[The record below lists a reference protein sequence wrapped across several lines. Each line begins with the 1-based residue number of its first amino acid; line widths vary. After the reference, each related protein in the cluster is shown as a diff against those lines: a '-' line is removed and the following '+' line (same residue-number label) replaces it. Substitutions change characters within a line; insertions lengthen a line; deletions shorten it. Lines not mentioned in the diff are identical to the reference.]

1 MSTQTGRLDNSARQV
16 RAHVHR
22 VALGATLLALALYL
36 LACFVVDVVVVG
48 RLDHE
53 VDSRLSVRLH
63 QVIPT
68 LPPGGPTGTLGS
80 YSRQF
85 SGDFDDAP
93 IVLWWV
99 PAHATQA
106 VRLDTNA
113 PVLPTRALRV
123 DTPTDF
129 TVGGRDFR
137 LDGTKLAD
145 GRLIAGST
153 AEQVRTALS
162 TLLVIEAIL
171 GALALVILYGAASVI
186 GRSAAAPVERAR
198 RRQLEF
204 TADASHE
211 LRTPLSV
218 IEAEVGLALNVKR
231 SAPEYRR
238 ALEQIAGESK
248 RLRHIVEDLLWLA
261 RLDSLPNAPPT
272 GAVDVASVVSVCA
285 DRFRA
290 IGDRRGIS
298 ITVTEK
304 GTVRPIVFAPAEWLD
319 RLVSVLL
326 DNACRYANDKGRVD
340 VAVSVDGERVVLVVD
355 DSGPGISHAD
365 RERIFQ
371 RFHRAS
377 DVPGGAGL
385 GLSIADAVVRATA
398 GDWTVTT
405 APLGGARIAVSWPRH
420 RPEHGWTTANGGGR
434 QDDNAGLVGARS
446 ALEIKRVPFVES
458 EGKMKQK

>member
-1 MSTQTGRLDNSARQV
+1 MRTPTGRHDSSARQV
-16 RAHVHR
+16 RTRVHR

-36 LACFVVDVVVVG
+36 LACFIVDLVVVD
-48 RLDHE
+48 RLNRE
-53 VDSRLSVRLH
+53 VDSRLAARLH

-68 LPPGGPTGTLGS
+68 HAPGRPSRYARLLQPQIFGRLRRRSHRAVVGAGRSRARSAIGQELARSARHRPSCRPADRIHCGGPS
-80 YSRQF
+80 
-85 SGDFDDAP
+85 
-93 IVLWWV
+93 
-99 PAHATQA
+99 
-106 VRLDTNA
+106 
-113 PVLPTRALRV
+113 
-123 DTPTDF
+123 
-129 TVGGRDFR
+129 FR
-137 LDGTKLAD
+137 LAGAELAD
-145 GRLIAGST
+145 GRLIAGTT

-171 GALALVILYGAASVI
+171 GPLALVILYGAASVI

-261 RLDSLPNAPPT
+261 RLDSLPSAPPT
-272 GAVDVASVVSVCA
+272 GAVDVASLASVCA
-285 DRFRA
+285 DRFRV
-290 IGDRRGIS
+290 IGDRRGITIS
-298 ITVTEK
+298 VTEN
-304 GTVRPIVFAPAEWLD
+304 GAAPPIVLAPAEWLD

-326 DNACRYANDKGRVD
+326 DNACRYASDRGQVD
-340 VAVSVDGERVVLVVD
+340 VTVSAEGDRVVLVVD
-355 DSGPGISHAD
+355 DSGPGISEAD

-377 DVPGGAGL
+377 AVPGGAGL
-385 GLSIADAVVRATA
+385 GLSIADAVVR
-398 GDWTVTT
+398 GN
-405 APLGGARIAVSWPRH
+405 R
-420 RPEHGWTTANGGGR
+420 R
-434 QDDNAGLVGARS
+434 QL
-446 ALEIKRVPFVES
+446 
-458 EGKMKQK
+458 

>member
-1 MSTQTGRLDNSARQV
+1 V
-16 RAHVHR
+16 
-22 VALGATLLALALYL
+22 LALALYL
-36 LACFVVDVVVVG
+36 LACFVADIVVVD

-53 VDSRLSVRLH
+53 VDSRLVARLH

-80 YSRQF
+80 YSPQF

-99 PAHATQA
+99 PAHAAGA
-106 VRLDTNA
+106 VQLDTNA
-113 PVLPTRALRV
+113 PGLPTSALQV
-123 DTPTDF
+123 DQPTDV
-129 TVGGRDFR
+129 TVGGRAFR
-137 LDGTKLAD
+137 VTSTQLAD
-145 GRLIAGST
+145 GRLIAGTT
-153 AEQVRTALS
+153 ADQVRTDLS

-171 GALALVILYGAASVI
+171 GPIALVILYGAASVI

-261 RLDSLPNAPPT
+261 RLDSLPSAPPT
-272 GAVDVASVVSVCA
+272 GAVDLASVVSVCA

-290 IGDRRGIS
+290 IGDRRRIT

-304 GTVRPIVFAPAEWLD
+304 GVVPPIVFAPAEWLD

-326 DNACRYANDKGRVD
+326 DNACRYANDKGQ
-340 VAVSVDGERVVLVVD
+340 VAVTVSAEDERVVLVVD
-355 DSGPGISHAD
+355 DSGPGISAAD

-420 RPEHGWTTANGGGR
+420 RPEHVWATAEGGGR
-434 QDDNAGLVGARS
+434 QTDAVGRVGARQGFD
-446 ALEIKRVPFVES
+446 AIAKPFEQS
-458 EGKMKQK
+458 EETIRQK

>member
-1 MSTQTGRLDNSARQV
+1 MSTPTGRHDSSARQV
-16 RAHVHR
+16 RTRVHR
-22 VALGATLLALALYL
+22 VALGATLLALVLYL
-36 LACFVVDVVVVG
+36 LACFIVDLVVVD
-48 RLDHE
+48 RLNHE
-53 VDSRLSVRLH
+53 VDSRLAARLH

-68 LPPGGPTGTLGS
+68 LPPAGPAGTLGS
-80 YSRQF
+80 YSPEF

-99 PAHATQA
+99 PAEAEHA
-106 VRLDTNA
+106 VRLDKNS
-113 PVLPTRALRV
+113 PVLPATALHVGR
-123 DTPTDF
+123 PTEAN
-129 TVGGRDFR
+129 VGGREFR
-137 LDGTKLAD
+137 LAGAALAD
-145 GRLIAGST
+145 GRLIAGTT

-171 GALALVILYGAASVI
+171 GPLALVILYGAASVI

-261 RLDSLPNAPPT
+261 RLDSLPNAPPI
-272 GAVDVASVVSVCA
+272 GAVDVASLVSVCA
-285 DRFRA
+285 DRFRV
-290 IGDRRGIS
+290 IGDRRGITIS
-298 ITVTEK
+298 VIEN
-304 GTVRPIVFAPAEWLD
+304 GAAPPIVFAPAEWLD

-326 DNACRYANDKGRVD
+326 DNACRYASDKGQVD
-340 VAVSVDGERVVLVVD
+340 VTVSAGGDSVVLVVD
-355 DSGPGISHAD
+355 DSGPGISEAD
-365 RERIFQ
+365 REHIFQ

-377 DVPGGAGL
+377 AVPGGAGL
-385 GLSIADAVVRATA
+385 GLSIADAVVRAT
-398 GDWTVTT
+398 GGNCIVTT
-405 APLGGARIAVSWPRH
+405 APLGGARITVSWPRH
-420 RPEHGWTTANGGGR
+420 RPEHAWTAANDGGPQEGA
-434 QDDNAGLVGARS
+434 AGLLSARR
-446 ALEIKRVPFVES
+446 APDTEAEPLGES
-458 EGKMKQK
+458 ESKIKQK

>member
-1 MSTQTGRLDNSARQV
+1 MSALRSRVHSPAGQV
-16 RAHVHR
+16 RKRVHR

-36 LACFVVDVVVVG
+36 LACFVANLVVVD
-48 RLDHE
+48 RLNRE
-53 VDSRLSVRLH
+53 VDSRLATRLH
-63 QVIPT
+63 QVIAT
-68 LPPGGPTGTLGS
+68 LPPGGPAGTLGS
-80 YSRQF
+80 YNPQF

-99 PAHATQA
+99 PARAGQA
-106 VRLDTNA
+106 VRLDRNA
-113 PVLPTRALRV
+113 PGLPANALRAGQ
-123 DTPTDF
+123 PTDA

-137 LDGTKLAD
+137 LTGTALAD
-145 GRLIAGST
+145 GRLIAGTT

-162 TLLVIEAIL
+162 TLLVVEAIL
-171 GALALVILYGAASVI
+171 GPLALVILYGAASVI

-218 IEAEVGLALNVKR
+218 IEAEVGLALNIKR

-261 RLDSLPNAPPT
+261 RLDSLPTDPPT

-290 IGDRRGIS
+290 IGDRRGIT
-298 ITVTEK
+298 ITVVENSA
-304 GTVRPIVFAPAEWLD
+304 VPPIVFAPAEWLD

-326 DNACRYANDKGRVD
+326 DNACRYANDKGQVD
-340 VAVSVDGERVVLVVD
+340 VTVSTDGERVVLVVD
-355 DSGPGISHAD
+355 DSGPGISQAD

-420 RPEHGWTTANGGGR
+420 RPEHAWTTANGGGR
-434 QDDNAGLVGARS
+434 QEDAAGLVGARQ
-446 ALEIKRVPFVES
+446 ALDAKRVPFE
-458 EGKMKQK
+458 EK

>member
-1 MSTQTGRLDNSARQV
+1 
-16 RAHVHR
+16 
-22 VALGATLLALALYL
+22 LLALALYL
-36 LACFVVDVVVVG
+36 LACFVADLVVVD
-48 RLDHE
+48 RLNHE
-53 VDSRLSVRLH
+53 VDTRLAARLH

-80 YSRQF
+80 YSPQF

-99 PAHATQA
+99 PAQGTQA
-106 VRLDTNA
+106 VQLDRDAPGLPANA
-113 PVLPTRALRV
+113 LQVGH
-123 DTPTDF
+123 PTDA
-129 TVGGRDFR
+129 TVGGRTFR
-137 LDGTKLAD
+137 LTGTELAD
-145 GRLIAGST
+145 GRLIAGTTSDQVST
-153 AEQVRTALS
+153 ALT

-171 GALALVILYGAASVI
+171 GPIALVILYGASSVI

-218 IEAEVGLALNVKR
+218 IEAEVGLALNAKR
-231 SAPEYRR
+231 TAPEYRR

-261 RLDSLPNAPPT
+261 RLDSLPAAPPT
-272 GAVDVASVVSVCA
+272 GAVEVASLVSACA

-290 IGDRRGIS
+290 IADRRGITLS
-298 ITVTEK
+298 VIEK
-304 GTVRPIVFAPAEWLD
+304 GAALPIVFAPAEWLD

-326 DNACRYANDKGRVD
+326 DNACRYASDKGQVD
-340 VAVSVDGERVVLVVD
+340 VTVSAEGERVVLVVD
-355 DSGPGISHAD
+355 DSGPGISEAD

-377 DVPGGAGL
+377 AVPGGAGL
-385 GLSIADAVVRATA
+385 GLSIADAVVRAT
-398 GDWTVTT
+398 GGTFTVST
-405 APLGGARIAVSWPRH
+405 APLGGARMVVSWPSH
-420 RPEHGWTTANGGGR
+420 RPEHAWSAANGGDR
-434 QDDNAGLVGARS
+434 QDCPRLVS
-446 ALEIKRVPFVES
+446 AHDASDSDVEPYEES
-458 EGKMKQK
+458 EGKIKQK

>member
-1 MSTQTGRLDNSARQV
+1 VSVSRGRVDSPARQV
-16 RAHVHR
+16 RTQVHR

-36 LACFVVDVVVVG
+36 LACFVSDMVVVD
-48 RLDHE
+48 RLNHE
-53 VDSRLSVRLH
+53 VDSRLSARLR

-68 LPPGGPTGTLGS
+68 LPPGGPTRTLGS
-80 YSRQF
+80 YSPQF

-99 PAHATQA
+99 PAHAAQA

-113 PVLPTRALRV
+113 PGLPISALRV
-123 DTPTDF
+123 DKPTDVN
-129 TVGGRDFR
+129 VGGRAFR
-137 LDGTKLAD
+137 LTSTELAD
-145 GRLIAGST
+145 GRLIAGTT
-153 AEQVRTALS
+153 ANQVRTALS

-171 GALALVILYGAASVI
+171 GPLALVILYGAASVI

-261 RLDSLPNAPPT
+261 RLDSLPTAPPT
-272 GAVDVASVVSVCA
+272 GAVDIASVVNVCA
-285 DRFRA
+285 DRFRV
-290 IGDRRGIS
+290 IGDRRGIT
-298 ITVTEK
+298 ITVVEK
-304 GTVRPIVFAPAEWLD
+304 RAAPPIVFAPAEWVD

-326 DNACRYANDKGRVD
+326 DNACRYANDNGQVD
-340 VAVSVDGERVVLVVD
+340 VTVSVDGERVVLVID
-355 DSGPGISHAD
+355 DSGPGISQTD

-377 DVPGGAGL
+377 AEPGGAGL
-385 GLSIADAVVRATA
+385 GLSIADAVVQATG
-398 GDWTVTT
+398 GDCTVTT
-405 APLGGARIAVSWPRH
+405 APIGGARIAVSWPRH
-420 RPEHGWTTANGGGR
+420 RPEHAWTTASGGPQEGA
-434 QDDNAGLVGARS
+434 AGS
-446 ALEIKRVPFVES
+446 
-458 EGKMKQK
+458 

>member
-1 MSTQTGRLDNSARQV
+1 MSTPTGWHDSSARQV
-16 RAHVHR
+16 RTRVHR
-22 VALGATLLALALYL
+22 VALGATLLALVLYL
-36 LACFVVDVVVVG
+36 LACFIVDLVVVD
-48 RLDHE
+48 RLNRE
-53 VDSRLSVRLH
+53 VDSRLAARLH

-68 LPPGGPTGTLGS
+68 LPPAGPAGTLGS
-80 YSRQF
+80 YSPEF

-99 PAHATQA
+99 PAQAKHA
-106 VRLDTNA
+106 VPLDKNS
-113 PVLPTRALRV
+113 PGLPPTALRV
-123 DTPTDF
+123 GRPTEAN
-129 TVGGRDFR
+129 VGGREFR
-137 LDGTKLAD
+137 LAGAALAD
-145 GRLIAGST
+145 GRLIAGTT

-171 GALALVILYGAASVI
+171 GPLALVILYGAASVI

-261 RLDSLPNAPPT
+261 RLDSLPNAPPI
-272 GAVDVASVVSVCA
+272 GAVDVASLVSVCA
-285 DRFRA
+285 DRFRV
-290 IGDRRGIS
+290 IGDRRGITIS
-298 ITVTEK
+298 VTEN
-304 GTVRPIVFAPAEWLD
+304 GAAPPIVFAPAEWLD

-326 DNACRYANDKGRVD
+326 DNACRYASDKGQVD
-340 VAVSVDGERVVLVVD
+340 VTVSAEGDRVVLVVD
-355 DSGPGISHAD
+355 DSGPGISEAD
-365 RERIFQ
+365 REHIFQ

-377 DVPGGAGL
+377 AVPGGAGL
-385 GLSIADAVVRATA
+385 GLSIADAVVRAT
-398 GDWTVTT
+398 GGNCTVTT
-405 APLGGARIAVSWPRH
+405 APLGGARITVSWPRH
-420 RPEHGWTTANGGGR
+420 RPEHAWTTANDGGPREGA
-434 QDDNAGLVGARS
+434 AGLVSARQ
-446 ALEIKRVPFVES
+446 APGTEADLFGES
-458 EGKMKQK
+458 ESKIKQK

>member
-1 MSTQTGRLDNSARQV
+1 MDTC
-16 RAHVHR
+16 
-22 VALGATLLALALYL
+22 LLA
-36 LACFVVDVVVVG
+36 G
-48 RLDHE
+48 
-53 VDSRLSVRLH
+53 
-63 QVIPT
+63 
-68 LPPGGPTGTLGS
+68 
-80 YSRQF
+80 
-85 SGDFDDAP
+85 
-93 IVLWWV
+93 
-99 PAHATQA
+99 A
-106 VRLDTNA
+106 V
-113 PVLPTRALRV
+113 
-123 DTPTDF
+123 
-129 TVGGRDFR
+129 
-137 LDGTKLAD
+137 LAD
-145 GRLIAGST
+145 GRLIAGTT
-153 AEQVRTALS
+153 ADQVRTALS
-162 TLLVIEAIL
+162 SLLVIEAIL
-171 GALALVILYGAASVI
+171 GPLALVILYGAASVI

-261 RLDSLPNAPPT
+261 RLDSVPTAPPT
-272 GAVDVASVVSVCA
+272 GAVDVASVVNVCA

-290 IGDRRGIS
+290 IGDRRGIT

-304 GTVRPIVFAPAEWLD
+304 GAVPPIVFAPAEWLD

-326 DNACRYANDKGRVD
+326 DNACRYANDKGQVD
-340 VAVSVDGERVVLVVD
+340 VSLAADGERGMLVVD
-355 DSGPGISHAD
+355 DSGPGISEAD

-420 RPEHGWTTANGGGR
+420 RPEHAWSTANGGGR
-434 QDDNAGLVGARS
+434 QEDAAGLVGARQ
-446 ALEIKRVPFVES
+446 ALDAKRVPFE
-458 EGKMKQK
+458 EK

>member
-1 MSTQTGRLDNSARQV
+1 MSVSRDRADRSARQV
-16 RAHVHR
+16 RTHVHR

-36 LACFVVDVVVVG
+36 LACFVADLVAVD
-48 RLDHE
+48 RLNHE
-53 VDSRLSVRLH
+53 VDSRLVARLH

-80 YSRQF
+80 YSPQF

-99 PAHATQA
+99 PA
-106 VRLDTNA
+106 RG
-113 PVLPTRALRV
+113 TRAVQLDKDAPGLPANALEVGR
-123 DTPTDF
+123 PTDV
-129 TVGGRDFR
+129 TVGGRAFR
-137 LDGTKLAD
+137 LTGTKLVD
-145 GRLIAGST
+145 GRLIAGT
-153 AEQVRTALS
+153 NAEQVRTALS

-171 GALALVILYGAASVI
+171 GPLALVILYGAASVI

-218 IEAEVGLALNVKR
+218 IEAEVGLALKAKR
-231 SAPEYRR
+231 SAPEYRL
-238 ALEQIAGESK
+238 ALEQIAGESQ

-261 RLDSLPNAPPT
+261 RLDSLPAAPPT
-272 GAVDVASVVSVCA
+272 GAVDVASLVSACT
-285 DRFRA
+285 DRFMA
-290 IGDRRGIS
+290 VADRRGITLS
-298 ITVTEK
+298 VTEK
-304 GTVRPIVFAPAEWLD
+304 GAAPPVVFAPAEWLD

-326 DNACRYANDKGRVD
+326 DNACRYASDNGQVRVT
-340 VAVSVDGERVVLVVD
+340 VSAEGERVVLVVD
-355 DSGPGISHAD
+355 DSGPGISEAD
-365 RERIFQ
+365 RESIFQ

-398 GDWTVTT
+398 GDWTVTK

-420 RPEHGWTTANGGGR
+420 RPEHAWTTLNGGGR
-434 QDDNAGLVGARS
+434 QEGAAMRVS
-446 ALEIKRVPFVES
+446 ARQALDTEAEPS
-458 EGKMKQK
+458 EGSKG

>member
-1 MSTQTGRLDNSARQV
+1 MSLSPERVDGSARQV
-16 RAHVHR
+16 RTHVRR
-22 VALGATLLALALYL
+22 VAMGATLLALALYL
-36 LACFVVDVVVVG
+36 LACFVVDLVVVN
-48 RLDHE
+48 RLNNE
-53 VDSRLSVRLH
+53 IDSRLATRLH

-68 LPPGGPTGTLGS
+68 LPQGGPTGTLGS
-80 YSRQF
+80 YSPEF
-85 SGDFDDAP
+85 EGDFDDAP

-99 PAHATQA
+99 PAHAVQA
-106 VRLDTNA
+106 VQLDTNA
-113 PVLPTRALRV
+113 PGLPTSAMKAGR
-123 DTPTDF
+123 PTDV
-129 TVGGRDFR
+129 TVGGREFR
-137 LDGTKLAD
+137 LAGTELAD
-145 GRLIAGST
+145 GRLIAGTT

-162 TLLVIEAIL
+162 TLRVIEAIL
-171 GALALVILYGAASVI
+171 GPLALVILYGAASVI

-261 RLDSLPNAPPT
+261 RLDSLPAVPPT
-272 GAVDVASVVSVCA
+272 GAIDVASLVSVCA

-290 IGDRRGIS
+290 IGDRRGITIS
-298 ITVTEK
+298 VTKK
-304 GTVRPIVFAPAEWLD
+304 GVVPPIVFAPAEWLD

-326 DNACRYANDKGRVD
+326 DNAFRYASDKGQVD
-340 VAVSVDGERVVLVVD
+340 VTVSVEGERVVLVVD
-355 DSGPGISHAD
+355 DSGPGISEAD

-377 DVPGGAGL
+377 AVPGGAGL
-385 GLSIADAVVRATA
+385 GLSIADAVMRATGGTCA
-398 GDWTVTT
+398 VTT

-420 RPEHGWTTANGGGR
+420 RPEHAWSTANGEGP
-434 QDDNAGLVGARS
+434 QDGDARLVGARQIFD
-446 ALEIKRVPFVES
+446 AKAVPFEES
-458 EGKMKQK
+458 EGKIKQK